1 MSDHVLHSIAGF
13 PYRRDLN
20 GRLFSD
26 RDGSY
31 VGTFDGDTLW
41 DADGNYVGE
50 LLSGFP
56 NRLGAKRDRIGSTGG
71 PTDSGADAHN
81 RGSTGRGRIGDLGD
95 IAGWQPFPGDPATD
109 DERG

>member
-56 NRLGAKRDRIGSTGG
+56 SRLGAKRDRIGSTGG